1 MTVRYVEGQKV
12 RIVPLIDSRGMPDPQ
27 IRQYVDEVG
36 IVIKSY
42 CVTRDEISG
51 AEKMFE
57 THDVY
62 CYDIWLDQYDVVLR
76 GIPEVAL
83 EPTN

>member
-12 RIVPLIDSRGMPDPQ
+12 RIVKLIDSLGKADPQ
-27 IRQYVDEVG
+27 ISKYVDEIG
-36 IVIKSY
+36 TVIKAY
-42 CVTRDEISG
+42 CVTRDEIPG
-51 AEKMFE
+51 VEKMFE
-57 THDVY
+57 TQDVY
-62 CYDIWLDQYDVVLR
+62 CYDIWFAQYDFVLR